1 MNFKPLPQSFYD
13 RYTPDVAQELL
24 GKVLVRR
31 YKDQLIAG
39 IIIETESYT
48 DDDPASHAYRG
59 LTQSNRALFGP
70 VGHAYIYFTYGCHF
84 CFNAAAFDSTQHKA
98 GGVLIRAV
106 QPVLGIDLMQAHRKK
121 EALKD
126 LASGPGKLTQA
137 FVIDKE
143 LYGANLAEPGKLF
156 IAEGPSIES
165 MQIKSTPRI
174 GISKAKDV
182 LWRFYL
188 KEPISIR

>member
-1 MNFKPLPQSFYD
+1 MNFKPLPQAFYD
-13 RYTPDVAQELL
+13 RNTPDVAQGLL
-24 GKVLVRR
+24 GKILVRR
-31 YKDQLIAG
+31 YRNQLIAG

-48 DDDPASHAYRG
+48 YDDPASHAYRG

-84 CFNAAAFDSTQHKA
+84 CFNAAAYDATKQKA

-106 QPVLGIDLMQAHRKK
+106 HPTLGIDLMKVHRKK

-137 FVIDKE
+137 YAINKQ
-143 LYGANLAEPGKLF
+143 LYGADLTTQGELF
-156 IAEGPSIES
+156 IAEGMSIERCK
-165 MQIKSTPRI
+165 IISTPRI
-174 GISKAKDV
+174 GISKAQDV
-182 LWRFYL
+182 LWRFHVDS
-188 KEPISIR
+188 ISVE